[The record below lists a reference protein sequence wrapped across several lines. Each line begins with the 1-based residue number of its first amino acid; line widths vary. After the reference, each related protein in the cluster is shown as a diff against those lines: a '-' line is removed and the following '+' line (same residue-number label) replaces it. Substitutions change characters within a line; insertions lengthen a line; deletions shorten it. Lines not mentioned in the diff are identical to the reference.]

1 MQGRV
6 GLSRRLPG
14 NSYYTLRDQDICTVF
29 SEVPEASARIF
40 HIMGWSASDSHQGT
54 STPGQDHELRL
65 QDCASSGADKLSTT
79 FRTPSTDCAVFS
91 ASSFSEREE
100 TLPVKVTV
108 PLSAWICTVFKE
120 IALVEYNSNSTRCAS
135 LSSML
140 SGFVCAFA
148 ALRLSVTPCTP
159 VTCQAIWSAC

>member
-1 MQGRV
+1 MV
-6 GLSRRLPG
+6 TPFRR
-14 NSYYTLRDQDICTVF
+14 TDTRDQSFESIYPTRF
-29 SEVPEASARIF
+29 LHGSPKIEG
-40 HIMGWSASDSHQGT
+40 M
-54 STPGQDHELRL
+54 STPGRDHELRL

-91 ASSFSEREE
+91 ASSFSAREE

-120 IALVEYNSNSTRCAS
+120 IALVEYSSNSTRCAS

-159 VTCQAIWSAC
+159 GT